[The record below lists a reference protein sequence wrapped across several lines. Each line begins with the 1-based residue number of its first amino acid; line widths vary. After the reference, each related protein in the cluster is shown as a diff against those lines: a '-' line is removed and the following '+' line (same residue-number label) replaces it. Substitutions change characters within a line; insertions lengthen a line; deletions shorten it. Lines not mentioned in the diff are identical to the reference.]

1 MLFPGLNIRY
11 AMAEIARSFQ
21 ELNYLDTLSSKDSR
35 IHRIDPRAKL
45 VTFMVF
51 VACVV
56 SFDKYEVSA
65 LVPFF
70 LFLAVIIPL
79 ARIPLH
85 FMVRKLLFLLPFA
98 VFIGIF
104 NPFYDRH
111 IMFSLGPVPITGGIV
126 SFVSILLR
134 FTLTVVAAMTLVAV
148 TGFNGICMAL
158 ERFHI
163 PKAFSVQLMML
174 YRYIF
179 VLTSEGISM
188 ARARELRSVGSKGL
202 GTRTYGSLIGS
213 LLLRTWHRAQ
223 RIHMAMLSRGYHGEF
238 YLRRPMHIGIADI
251 AFAAFWCALFIAFRL
266 VNLPQAVGGVLM
278 GAMS

>member
-1 MLFPGLNIRY
+1 
-11 AMAEIARSFQ
+11 MAEIARSFQ

-51 VACVV
+51 MACVV
-56 SFDKYEVSA
+56 SFGKYEVSA
-65 LVPFF
+65 LVPYF

-85 FMVRKLLFLLPFA
+85 FMMKKLLFLLPFA

-126 SFVSILLR
+126 SFASILLR
-134 FTLTVVAAMTLVAV
+134 FMLTVVAAMTLVAV
-148 TGFNGICMAL
+148 TGFNGICTAL
-158 ERFHI
+158 ERFHVPRSFNI
-163 PKAFSVQLMML
+163 QLMML

-188 ARARELRSVGSKGL
+188 ARARELRSVGSRGL
-202 GTRTYGSLIGS
+202 GIKTYSSLIGS
-213 LLLRTWHRAQ
+213 LLLRTWLRAQ
-223 RIHMAMLSRGYHGEF
+223 RIHMAMLSRAYHGEF
-238 YLRRPMHIGIADI
+238 YLRRPLNIGMADI
-251 AFAAFWCALFIAFRL
+251 IFAVTWCTLFIVLRL
-266 VNLPQAVGGVLM
+266 VNVPQAIGRVLM
-278 GAMS
+278 GVMS